1 MNLFPKGVHS
11 MRIIALPLARV
22 KISPNA
28 KLKPSDSNANTLL
41 AFYHFDLLPPC
52 GGRKDL
58 SWHKNALKGVVN
70 KATDL
75 WTSLGKAPKGSWKV
89 GVFLSKIARKVVH
102 AM

>member
-1 MNLFPKGVHS
+1 